1 MKVGFNCSSFDLF
14 HAGHVTMLKMEK
26 QLCDY
31 LIVALQVDPTIDRP
45 GIKNKPTQSVYERY
59 VQVQGCKYVDE
70 ILVYETEGDLLNMIK
85 TQNINIRFLS
95 EEYKDKEFTGKQ
107 YCIDNGIELHFH
119 KRRHQYSSTE
129 LRNRV
134 YSLEKQKRDKKNDV
148 ASVEQYSPKLLD
160 KYELKNGELVEY
172 NFNQDFNTLFN
183 SSPPFKDIKNPKW
196 PTKEEESCVINFY
209 NKKVIKIK
217 NP

>member
-70 ILVYETEGDLLNMIK
+70 ILVYETEADLLNMIK
-85 TQNINIRFLS
+85 TQSIDIRFLS
-95 EEYKDKEFTGKQ
+95 EEYKDRDFTGKQ
-107 YCIDNGIELHFH
+107 YCIDNDIKLHFH
-119 KRRHQYSSTE
+119 KREHQYSSTE

-134 YSLEKQKRDKKNDV
+134 YELEKVKRETKEKE
-148 ASVEQYSPKLLD
+148 SPIQQYSTELLE
-160 KYELKNGELVEY
+160 KY
-172 NFNQDFNTLFN
+172 NQ
-183 SSPPFKDIKNPKW
+183 K
-196 PTKEEESCVINFY
+196 
-209 NKKVIKIK
+209 
-217 NP
+217 